1 MGKRMFFAA
10 LGLLGL
16 FSATNAQAYPG
27 MIRHGY
33 VNCTSCHVS
42 PSGGGVLTPYGREM
56 AGEVL
61 SAWAKEGEGDF
72 LWGAF
77 AKKLPET
84 LLLGGDTRV
93 LGTYRDNPVFKE
105 KRLFLMQSDLEAA
118 YGWGKLTAD
127 LELGYV
133 DGDGLESLRHYL
145 MYHFDDQD
153 TLRLGKFRNSF
164 GINTDE
170 HTLAIKNNLGWG
182 DETETYNLE
191 YARLTDRYSLYA
203 TGIFGAPESI
213 ETRSGLSFGRTGYV
227 DSGGGSVRA
236 SAFLADKFELGA
248 SYFYGKKLNADPRS
262 VVGPFAILGFT
273 KRLFYLGELDFQSK
287 TSRWGV
293 FDFQRLTYEVRQGLQ
308 VFLQQEL
315 AQSNQVSQTGTNA
328 RLERYGVGALFFPRP
343 HFEIDARM
351 HWQKDVYSETAF
363 HPYAWLLLH
372 YYL

>member
-1 MGKRMFFAA
+1 MGKRMSFVVCIFLAWFASLTA
-10 LGLLGL
+10 H
-16 FSATNAQAYPG
+16 AYPG
-27 MIRHGY
+27 LIRHGY

-42 PSGGGVLTPYGREM
+42 PSGGGVLTPYGREL

-61 SAWAKEGEGDF
+61 STWSKEGEGDF

-93 LGTYRDNPVFKE
+93 MGTYRDNPQYKE

-118 YGWGKLTAD
+118 LAMGKFTAD

-133 DGDGLESLRHYL
+133 DGDGLQSLRHFV

-153 TLRLGKFRNSF
+153 ALRLGKFRNNF

-170 HTLAIKNNLGWG
+170 HTLTIKNNLGWS

-191 YARLTDRYSLYA
+191 YSRLTDRYSLFA
-203 TGIFGAPESI
+203 TGIFGAPESV
-213 ETRSGLSFGRTGYV
+213 ESRRGLTIGRTGTV
-227 DSGGGSVRA
+227 DHGGSVRA
-236 SAFLADKFELGA
+236 AGFLADKFELGA

-262 VVGPFAILGFT
+262 VAGPFAVLGFS
-273 KRLFYLGELDFQSK
+273 KRLFYMGELDFQNQSD
-287 TSRWGV
+287 RWGV
-293 FDFQRLTYEVRQGLQ
+293 FDFQRLTFEVRQGVQLF
-308 VFLQQEL
+308 VQQEL
-315 AQSNQVSQTGTNA
+315 AQSNQVSQTGTRA
-328 RLERYGVGALFFPRP
+328 RLERYGVGAMFFPRP
-343 HFEIDARM
+343 HFEIDARW
-351 HWQKDVYSETAF
+351 HWQEDVYGESGF
-363 HPYAWLLLH
+363 HPYAWLMLH